1 MLNTY
6 TTVYK
11 LIIVIL
17 CVGFSF
23 LNHSTAH
30 AQAGQNTVL
39 ITDGTF
45 LGQIEEFMTSS
56 KNKKYIK
63 AFKEFKSFYTGGGL
77 ADEEKQLVQ
86 STSLV
91 MLDLK
96 LTVSP
101 YFTDYYASLSSMR
114 KWDTGTVNFKQYHEV
129 LNGLLSDIDGRKL
142 NPFKNTLKFATY
154 FFDNR
159 TLKYS
164 NAGVNWLAKSKD
176 YDFEYKDA
184 QPSISFEKLDLIAT
198 RKEDSIVLNQ
208 TSGVYFPLETKWV
221 GKGGVVSWERVD
233 FPDVRAEIPNYE
245 IDTKKA
251 FYEVKGVK
259 LFYQEYFPQG
269 PITGTFQ
276 DKILAGN
283 AAADGSYPRFESDES
298 RLSIKD
304 LGGNIR
310 YEGGFRLQG
319 ATMYGYGSEDM
330 PANLWISHIG
340 KEVFIGK
347 SEMFIVKKQEK
358 VVAEKV
364 NSQLVFDKDTLFHP
378 SINMTYQIPS
388 KELKLKRG
396 KSGADQNLF
405 IDEYHQIRLDAPTI
419 DWKIDTDTIQIG
431 IKRPS
436 FANSIEKKVKFESF
450 GFFDQNEFEKIQNIS
465 NSNPLIVMRIISDK
479 DMSRDLDA
487 QYLAQKINPRFS
499 VDNVK
504 SLYYDLVSKGFIDF
518 DEDNNRVYLLDKLFH
533 YTDATAEKV
542 DYDVLGVLSQT
553 NNTNAILNIATKAYE
568 VTGVNSVEF
577 SAKQKVAAKPYQGY
591 LQMHKNRS
599 LLFDGK
605 LFAGFGIFD
614 GTDFTFEYPKFT
626 IKADS
631 IRYFDLFVPT
641 GAEDEN
647 GVMEATSIASRIEH
661 AYGYLQIDAPS
672 NKSGLEDLENFPSFH
687 TKGPSYVFYDYEE
700 TKNGAYKRDS
710 FYFELAKFNFKSL
723 DRFTSAD
730 VAFKGSLV
738 SADIFPDFEE
748 TIVIQ
753 EDDSSLGFT
762 TQTTGSGFPTYLDKG
777 LYNGELNLSNKGL
790 LGVGNLQYLNA
801 SIDSEDI
808 VFKPKQLLASA
819 KAFHTD
825 EERKADPN
833 IPQVDGED
841 VTINWLP
848 YRDSMYVNT
857 TADPFAFYKEPGYS
871 LDGTLILTP
880 SGVKGKGLFEWEQGL
895 MKSKLFS
902 YGAFSVDSDTTS
914 IKIKALE
921 GTNFAFDSKNV
932 NANVNFDQQIG
943 RFKANADT
951 VMTRLPYNQ
960 YETTM
965 NEFDWDMKAQTIT
978 FISDEPGSFIST
990 HPNQDSLN
998 FEGANAFYDLTTS
1011 QLSVSGVP
1019 FIETADAFVYPKD
1032 EKVDIEANAKITQL
1046 EDAIIVA
1053 NTINKNHVINRASV
1067 DVKGRREYSASGY
1080 YEYNV
1085 AGKEQEILFSNIVGQ
1100 PVGKGKKS
1108 VKKVVTR
1115 GQGEIA
1121 EGVDFYIDD
1130 KIKFKGGIGLNA
1142 EVKDLHFDGFAKI
1155 EAQYLPNAE
1164 WFAIDCDAEKERLM
1178 IPFEEPKNF
1187 EGVPMRAGMF
1197 LSKESSIIYPRM
1209 LNPLY
1214 FRKDRAIIDAAG
1226 FLKYEDKVD
1235 NFLFGDSLKILGQS
1249 PRGNML
1255 KFSDSDSKI
1264 YAEGKLDLGSA
1275 LPSLIQVQAAGNM
1288 ETSLLA
1294 YQDSLAGQG
1303 NIKIDIDVMH
1313 SISFELP
1320 DKLKKVM
1327 LVDMLN
1333 TNFTYAEPNYRVD
1346 NFYDRAIAEFIT
1358 DDVSYK
1364 TTVANMKAGRLEFPK
1379 GSNEQLF
1386 IFGRTPMKWDWD
1398 YQSFVS
1404 IKEKNYVISIDGN
1417 RMGQNLK
1424 SYIEYKMPSNNDDR
1438 LYILIVAP
1446 NDYYYFFGYK
1456 QGVLNTVSNN
1466 TRYNETV
1473 AGLKDKDLK
1482 FKKGDEEYEIQLVD
1496 PASAT
1501 SFINRIKAVQQ

>member
-1 MLNTY
+1 MLY
-6 TTVYK
+6 TDTTSYK
-11 LIIVIL
+11 YILVIL
-17 CVGFSF
+17 FTTLSIFS
-23 LNHSTAH
+23 LDLH
-30 AQAGQNTVL
+30 GQGPLAVAPVP
-39 ITDGTF
+39 DATF
-45 LGQIEEFMTSS
+45 LSEIEDFMTGS
-56 KNKKYIK
+56 KNKTYIDSFK
-63 AFKEFKSFYTGGGL
+63 AFKKFYTGGGL
-77 ADEEKQLVQ
+77 SDDEKLLIQ
-86 STSLV
+86 STSGA

-96 LTVSP
+96 LTVGP
-101 YFTDYYASLSSMR
+101 YFTDYYASLALMR
-114 KWDTGTVNFKQYHEV
+114 KRDTGTVNFQQYHEV
-129 LNGLLSDIDGRKL
+129 LNGLLSDVDGRKL

-154 FFDNR
+154 FFESG

-164 NAGVNWLAKSKD
+164 SAGVNWLAQSKD
-176 YDFEYKDA
+176 YDFEYKDG
-184 QPSISFEKLDLIAT
+184 QPLVSFEKLDLIAT
-198 RKEDSIVLNQ
+198 RKQDSIVLNQ
-208 TSGVYFPLETKWV
+208 TSGSYYPLETQWI
-221 GKGGVVSWERVD
+221 GKGGKVSWERVD
-233 FPDVRAEIPNYE
+233 FPGVSVEISDYE

-251 FYEVKGVK
+251 FYEANNTK
-259 LFYQEYFPQG
+259 LSYPEYFPQG
-269 PITGTFQ
+269 PIMGTFQ

-283 AAADGSYPRFESDES
+283 AAADGSYPRFESNEP

-310 YEGGFRLQG
+310 YEGGFRLHG
-319 ATMYGYGSEDM
+319 ATMYGYGNEEV

-340 KEVFIGK
+340 KEVFIGT

-364 NSQLVFDKDTLFHP
+364 NSQIVFDKDTLYHP
-378 SINMTYQIPS
+378 SINMTYQIPK

-396 KSGADQNLF
+396 KNGADQNLF
-405 IDEYHQIRLDAPTI
+405 TDRYHQIRLDAPTI

-450 GFFDQNEFEKIQNIS
+450 DFFDQNEFEKIQNIS
-465 NSNPLIVMRIISDK
+465 NSNPLIIMRIISDK
-479 DMSRDLDA
+479 EMTRDLDA
-487 QYLAQKINPRFS
+487 EFLAQKINPRFS
-499 VDNVK
+499 VENVK
-504 SLYYDLVSKGFIDF
+504 SLYYDLVAKGFIDF
-518 DEDNNRVYLLDKLFH
+518 DEKDNRVYLLDKLFH

-568 VTGVNSVEF
+568 ITGVNSVEF

-631 IRYFDLFVPT
+631 VRYFDLFVPT

-647 GVMEATSIASRIEH
+647 GVMEATSIASRIEY

-672 NKSGLEDLENFPSFH
+672 NKSGLEDLANFPSFH
-687 TKGPSYVFYDYEE
+687 TKGPSYVFYDYED
-700 TKNGAYKRDS
+700 TKNGAYTRDS

-762 TQTTGSGFPTYLDKG
+762 TQTTGEGFPTYQGKG

-790 LGVGNLQYLNA
+790 LGVGNLKYLN
-801 SIDSEDI
+801 SSTDSEDF
-808 VFKPKQLLASA
+808 VFMPRQMLASA
-819 KAFHTD
+819 KTFHTD
-825 EERKADPN
+825 EERKAQPN
-833 IPQVDGED
+833 IPQVDGTD

-848 YRDSMYVNT
+848 YQDSMYVNT
-857 TADPFAFYKEPGYS
+857 TADPFAFYIDPGYS
-871 LDGTLILTP
+871 LDGTLVLTP
-880 SGVKGKGLFEWEQGL
+880 DGVKGKGAFEWEEGL
-895 MKSKLFS
+895 MNSKLFS
-902 YGAFSVDSDTTS
+902 YGAFSVKSDTTS

-921 GTNFAFDSKNV
+921 GNNFAFDSKNV
-932 NANVNFDQQIG
+932 NADVDFDKQIG

-965 NEFDWDMKAQTIT
+965 NEFDWDMKEQTIT

-990 HPNQDSLN
+990 HPDQDSLY
-998 FEGANAFYDLTTS
+998 FDGADAFYDLKTS

-1019 FIETADAFVYPKD
+1019 FIESADAYVYPKG
-1032 EKVDIEANAKITQL
+1032 EQVEIKANAKITQL
-1046 EDAIIVA
+1046 EEAIIVA
-1053 NTINKNHVINRASV
+1053 NTVNKNHVINRATV
-1067 DVKGRREYSASGY
+1067 DIKGRKEYAASGY

-1085 AGKEQEILFSNIVGQ
+1085 ADKKQEILFSNIVGQ
-1100 PVGKGKKS
+1100 PVGKGKRS
-1108 VKKVVTR
+1108 EKKVVTR

-1142 EVKDLHFDGFAKI
+1142 EVKDLHFDGFAKL

-1164 WFAIDCDAEKERLM
+1164 WFAIDCDAEKENLM

-1214 FRKDRAIIDAAG
+1214 FRKDRAIIDASG
-1226 FLKYEDKVD
+1226 YLKYQDKVD

-1255 KFSDSDSKI
+1255 KFSDTDSKI
-1264 YAEGKLDLGSA
+1264 YAEGKMDIGSA

-1288 ETSLLA
+1288 ETSLTA

-1313 SISFELP
+1313 AISFELP
-1320 DKLKKVM
+1320 DKLRKAM
-1327 LVDMLN
+1327 LIDMLN
-1333 TNFTYAEPNYRVD
+1333 SNFTYAEPNYRVD
-1346 NFYDRAIAEFIT
+1346 KFYDNAIAEFIT
-1358 DDVSYK
+1358 DDVAYK
-1364 TTVANMKAGRLEFPK
+1364 TTVTNMKGGRLEFPK

-1386 IFGRTPMKWDWD
+1386 LFGRTPMKWDWD

-1417 RMGQNLK
+1417 RIGQNLK

-1446 NDYYYFFGYK
+1446 NDYFYFFGYK

-1466 TRYNETV
+1466 TRYNDII
-1473 AGLKDKDLK
+1473 ANMKDKERM
-1482 FKKGDEEYEIQLVD
+1482 FKKGDEQYEIQLVD

-1501 SFINRIKAVQQ
+1501 SFINRIKAVQE